1 MNFNNLWKIFHFDK
15 LLNMLLL
22 YIMETLKTGYIL
34 SSTPPIA
41 ETGTTKLSHD
51 FLNQLCTF
59 GVGGF
64 TECRQIKW
72 GAGLKCTAG
81 LIYGYNIFSMV
92 LC

>member
-1 MNFNNLWKIFHFDK
+1 MNLMNFNNLWKIFHFDK
-15 LLNMLLL
+15 LLNMLLS

-34 SSTPPIA
+34 NSTPPIA

-72 GAGLKCTAG
+72 GGGGVKV
-81 LIYGYNIFSMV
+81 YGRIRGV
-92 LC
+92 R